1 MPCAGTIIPPS
12 RSDPVVR
19 RIVAGWRR
27 LTGGSA
33 TRDTGRPTLVAC
45 SGGAD
50 SSALLLA
57 LATVSPPP
65 AAAHVLHD
73 MRPRAEAEADRDA
86 TARLCEQLGVEF
98 HEGRAR
104 VAGLPGNAEANAR
117 GARESALAQIAGRT
131 GRAFVAT
138 GHHADDQ
145 LETVLMRLM
154 RGSGVRGLGGIHPR
168 RRLAEG
174 IVLVRPMLGVTRAE
188 AHGLCARCGWAWAED
203 RTNADVSRLRA
214 AIRERVIP
222 AMLEIEP
229 GAARRA
235 SRLAQ
240 VQRDAHRAISA
251 MAGEHEARAEIMTGQ
266 SRFDRSELRRLPGAV
281 VAELICR
288 QHHSKA
294 GGYRRDRF
302 GHRELSA
309 CVRAI
314 LAGSGELREFEFGG
328 MRVRVCM
335 EWVEFLG

>member
-1 MPCAGTIIPPS
+1 MPGAGSIIPPS

-33 TRDTGRPTLVAC
+33 TRDSGRPTLVAC

-57 LATVSPPP
+57 LSTVSPPP
-65 AAAHVLHD
+65 AVAHVLHD
-73 MRPRAEAEADRDA
+73 MRPPAEAEADRDA
-86 TARLCEQLGVEF
+86 TARLCDRLGVEF

-117 GARESALAQIAGRT
+117 RARESALAEIAGRT
-131 GRAFVAT
+131 GRAYVAT
-138 GHHADDQ
+138 GHHAEDQ
-145 LETVLMRLM
+145 LETILMRLM
-154 RGSGVRGLGGIHPR
+154 RGSGVRGLGGIHPK
-168 RRLAEG
+168 RRLAGG
-174 IVLVRPMLGVTRAE
+174 IVLVRPMLGVTRGE
-188 AHGLCARCGWAWAED
+188 ARGLCARSGWAWAED
-203 RTNADVSRLRA
+203 RTNTDLSRRRA

-222 AMLEIEP
+222 AMLEIDP

-235 SRLAQ
+235 TRLAQ
-240 VQRDAHRAISA
+240 VQRSAHRAISA
-251 MAGEHEARAEIMTGQ
+251 MAAEHEAHAEIGGDRT
-266 SRFDRSELRRLPGAV
+266 RFARDELRKIPGAV
-281 VAELICR
+281 VAEIITR

-302 GHRELSA
+302 GHQELSA
-309 CVRAI
+309 CVRAV
-314 LAGSGELREFEFGG
+314 LAGSGEMREFEFGG
-328 MRVRVCM
+328 MRVMVGA